1 VSSGD
6 NLENLA
12 ASSEPAPEEGDDQH
26 TRREAGARR
35 ETSEPL
41 VFYREKGE
49 LEGWALNVSGGG
61 LRAILD
67 EPLEVGEEL
76 ELGIGGATRRSV
88 RVVWIRKEKGGA
100 IVGLAFTDQA
110 PGSVPPPPDSSP
122 PSGADEV
129 ATPSD
134 ENETANDEAP
144 EGDS

>member
-6 NLENLA
+6 NLENPA

-41 VFYREKGE
+41 VFYRGDGGNTEIG
-49 LEGWALNVSGGG
+49 GWALNISGGG

-67 EPLEVGEEL
+67 EPLDVDEEL
-76 ELGIGGATRRSV
+76 ELSIGGAARRSV
-88 RVVWIRKEKGGA
+88 RVVWIRTEKGGA

-110 PGSVPPPPDSSP
+110 PGSVPPPPDSA
-122 PSGADEV
+122 PSSGDPMPSRENDGE
-129 ATPSD
+129 SD
-134 ENETANDEAP
+134 EDA
-144 EGDS
+144 G